1 MLLVVFP
8 EASVI
13 AAIVVD
19 VVAEAMS
26 FVPLELALINVSV
39 CMDEAAEEAP

>member
-13 AAIVVD
+13 AAIVVE
-19 VVAEAMS
+19 VEAEAMS
-26 FVPLELALINVSV
+26 FVPLELALINVSIR
-39 CMDEAAEEAP
+39 MDEAAEEAP